1 MFKEFLMKKMLKAK
15 GVPEDQIGMV
25 MTLVEKNP
33 ELFTKIAGE
42 IQAKIK
48 DGQDQMAASMEVM
61 TKYKDEI
68 QKVMAEVILKK

>member
-15 GVPEDQIGMV
+15 GVPEDQIDMV

-33 ELFTKIAGE
+33 ALFTKIAEE

-48 DGQDQMAASMEVM
+48 GGQDQMQASMEVM
-61 TKYKDEI
+61 NKYKDEV
-68 QKVMAEVILKK
+68 QKVMAEIKK

>member
-15 GVPEDQIGMV
+15 GVPEDQIEMV

-33 ELFTKIAGE
+33 ELFTKIAEE

-48 DGQDQMAASMEVM
+48 GGADQMQASMEVM
-61 TKYKDEI
+61 TKYKDEV
-68 QKVMAEVILKK
+68 QKVMAEVKK

>member
-15 GVPEDQIGMV
+15 GVPEDQIDMV

-33 ELFTKIAGE
+33 ALFTKISEE

-48 DGQDQMAASMEVM
+48 GGQDQMQASMEVM
-61 TKYKDEI
+61 SKYKDEV
-68 QKVMAEVILKK
+68 QKIMAEIKQ